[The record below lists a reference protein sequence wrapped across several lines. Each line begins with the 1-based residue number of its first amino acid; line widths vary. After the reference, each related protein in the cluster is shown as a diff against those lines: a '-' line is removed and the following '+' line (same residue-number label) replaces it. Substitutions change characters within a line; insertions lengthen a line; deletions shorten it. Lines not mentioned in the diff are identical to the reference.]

1 MAKETTK
8 KEDRAEVTAEKA
20 AVKVEKEAKKAEV
33 KADVVHV
40 MFGIDPSLDANHQF
54 LTYCINGTIYS
65 YPRGVTVEV
74 PKTVFEAIEIEERDK
89 RTFMQL
95 YSEYEGTGKKLDM

>member
-20 AVKVEKEAKKAEV
+20 AVKVEKEAKKAEA

-40 MFGIDPSLDANHQF
+40 MFGIDPSLDADHQF

-89 RTFMQL
+89 RTFMQI